1 MEDRGRGRG
10 REDGDRPLL
19 ESAPARLTESLPP
32 HRVDSNKKQLLA
44 GKLQLQ
50 AWVRVMNEA
59 QLVKVIKV
67 CLEDE
72 SLAMRRL
79 FSHHNMEGKCK
90 NLFGSDKT
98 RRVAEAELISG

>member
-1 MEDRGRGRG
+1 M
-10 REDGDRPLL
+10 
-19 ESAPARLTESLPP
+19 
-32 HRVDSNKKQLLA
+32 DSNKKQLLA

-59 QLVKVIKV
+59 QLVEVVTV

-90 NLFGSDKT
+90 NVSGWDKT